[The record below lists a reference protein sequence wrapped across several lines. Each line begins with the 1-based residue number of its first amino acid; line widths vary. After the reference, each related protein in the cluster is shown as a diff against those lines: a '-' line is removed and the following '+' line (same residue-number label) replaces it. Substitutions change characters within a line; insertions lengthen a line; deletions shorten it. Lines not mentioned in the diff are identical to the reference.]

1 MNSIYLRLNT
11 DQKPNAVKK
20 KRARNLVLH
29 LHPVKLRKDAI
40 RFQLT
45 FGLGGMSALLFLL
58 QVLTGILL
66 RFAYVASPAEAYDSI
81 LAIENDIFFGQFVRN
96 IHHWSG
102 ILFVIITFLHLI
114 RTFYTGAFYFKR
126 RWNWI
131 IGVILMILVVFSNFT
146 GYLLPWDQLAYW
158 AITVSTSMLQYV
170 PLAGNWLVEFVRG
183 GMDVNSSTLLI
194 FYNFHTAIL
203 PVTIVILMV
212 FHFWRVRKAGGV
224 VASEKA
230 SQEMVPSDP
239 DLVLKELVTGL
250 VLLATIFLISVF
262 FNAPLLER
270 ADPAFSPNPAKAPW
284 YFMGI
289 QELLM
294 HFHPFVSAI
303 LIPLLFVLGLIW
315 LPFLRFD
322 KQYEGVW
329 FFNEKGKKLAT
340 LATIIS
346 LCTVTIA
353 ILISDFLI
361 NFEGWLPSIP
371 LIISSGLIPF
381 TLVAIFFLILMYFIK
396 KVYRT
401 DMSEL
406 ILFLMTFIVVAYI
419 VFSITAIF
427 FRGPGMQLMW
437 PWNI

>member
-1 MNSIYLRLNT
+1 METIRKADIY
-11 DQKPNAVKK
+11 QK

-29 LHPVKLRKDAI
+29 LHPIKLRKETI

-58 QVLTGILL
+58 QVFTGILL
-66 RFAYVASPAEAYDSI
+66 RFSYVASPAEAYDSI

-114 RTFYTGAFYFKR
+114 RTFYTGAFYYKR

-131 IGVILMILVVFSNFT
+131 IGICLMILVVFSNFT
-146 GYLLPWDQLAYW
+146 GYLLPWDQLAFW

-183 GMDVNSSTLLI
+183 GVDVNASTLLI

-203 PVTIVILMV
+203 PITIVILMV

-224 VASEKA
+224 VVSEN
-230 SQEMVPSDP
+230 SSNEMAPSDP
-239 DLVLKELVTGL
+239 DLVLKELVTGI
-250 VLLATIFLISVF
+250 VLLAFIFLLSVF

-303 LIPLLFVLGLIW
+303 LIPLLFVIGLIW
-315 LPFLRFD
+315 LPFLKFD
-322 KQYEGVW
+322 RQYEGIW
-329 FFNEKGKKLAT
+329 FFNEKGKKLAV
-340 LATIIS
+340 LATIVSFFI
-346 LCTVTIA
+346 VTIA
-353 ILISDFLI
+353 ILISEFLI
-361 NFEGWLPSIP
+361 NFEGWLPSLP
-371 LIISSGLIPF
+371 LIISSGLIPLF
-381 TLVAIFFLILMYFIK
+381 LVATFLFILMYFIK
-396 KVYRT
+396 KQYRT
-401 DMSEL
+401 DTSEL
-406 ILFLMTFIVVAYI
+406 ILFLMTFIIVAYV
-419 VFSITAIF
+419 VFSIVAIF

-437 PWNI
+437 PWNT

>member
-1 MNSIYLRLNT
+1 
-11 DQKPNAVKK
+11 
-20 KRARNLVLH
+20 
-29 LHPVKLRKDAI
+29 
-40 RFQLT
+40 
-45 FGLGGMSALLFLL
+45 
-58 QVLTGILL
+58 
-66 RFAYVASPAEAYDSI
+66 
-81 LAIENDIFFGQFVRN
+81 
-96 IHHWSG
+96 
-102 ILFVIITFLHLI
+102 
-114 RTFYTGAFYFKR
+114 
-126 RWNWI
+126 
-131 IGVILMILVVFSNFT
+131 
-146 GYLLPWDQLAYW
+146 
-158 AITVSTSMLQYV
+158 
-170 PLAGNWLVEFVRG
+170 
-183 GMDVNSSTLLI
+183 
-194 FYNFHTAIL
+194 
-203 PVTIVILMV
+203 
-212 FHFWRVRKAGGV
+212 
-224 VASEKA
+224 
-230 SQEMVPSDP
+230 MVPSDP

-250 VLLATIFLISVF
+250 LLLATIFLISVF

-371 LIISSGLIPF
+371 LIISSGLIPL
-381 TLVAIFFLILMYFIK
+381 TIVVTFFIILLYFIK
-396 KVYRT
+396 KQYRT

>member
-1 MNSIYLRLNT
+1 METIRKADTS
-11 DQKPNAVKK
+11 QK

-29 LHPVKLRKDAI
+29 LHPVKLRKEAI
-40 RFQLT
+40 KFQLT

-58 QVLTGILL
+58 LVFTGILL
-66 RFAYVASPAEAYDSI
+66 RFTYVASPNEAYDSI

-102 ILFVIITFLHLI
+102 IFLVVITFLHLV
-114 RTFYTGAFYFKR
+114 RTFYTGAFYYMR
-126 RWNWI
+126 RWNWV
-131 IGVILMILVVFSNFT
+131 IGVCLMILVIFSNFT

-170 PLAGNWLVEFVRG
+170 PVAGNWLVEFVRG
-183 GMDVNSSTLLI
+183 GVDVNASTLLI

-203 PVTIVILMV
+203 PLTIVILMV

-224 VASEKA
+224 VVSEN
-230 SQEMVPSDP
+230 SSREMVSSDP

-250 VLLATIFLISVF
+250 ILLAFIFMISVF

-294 HFHPFVSAI
+294 HFHPFFSAI
-303 LIPLLFVLGLIW
+303 LIPALLVVGMIW
-315 LPFLRFD
+315 LPFLHFNKR
-322 KQYEGVW
+322 YEGVW
-329 FFNEKGKKLAT
+329 FLNDKGKKLAM
-340 LATIIS
+340 LATFIS
-346 LCTVTIA
+346 ISSVTTA
-353 ILISDFLI
+353 IVISEFVVD
-361 NFEGWLPSIP
+361 FEGWFPRWP
-371 LIISSGLIPF
+371 LLISSGLIPF
-381 TLVAIFFLILMYFIK
+381 MLVAGLFVIMMYMIK
-396 KVYRT
+396 KYYKT
-401 DMSEL
+401 DKSEF
-406 ILFLMTFIVVAYI
+406 ILFAATFMIVAYI
-419 VFSITAIF
+419 LFSITAIF

>member
-1 MNSIYLRLNT
+1 M
-11 DQKPNAVKK
+11 
-20 KRARNLVLH
+20 
-29 LHPVKLRKDAI
+29 HPIKLRKETI

-58 QVLTGILL
+58 QVFTGILL
-66 RFAYVASPAEAYDSI
+66 RFSYVASPAEAYDSI

-114 RTFYTGAFYFKR
+114 RTFYTGAFYYKR

-131 IGVILMILVVFSNFT
+131 IGICLMILVVFSNFT
-146 GYLLPWDQLAYW
+146 GYLLPWDQLAFW

-183 GMDVNSSTLLI
+183 GVDVNASTLLI

-203 PVTIVILMV
+203 PITIVILMV

-224 VASEKA
+224 VVSEN
-230 SQEMVPSDP
+230 SSNEMAPSDP
-239 DLVLKELVTGL
+239 DLVLKELVTGI
-250 VLLATIFLISVF
+250 VLLAFIFLLSVF

-303 LIPLLFVLGLIW
+303 LIPLLFVIGLIW
-315 LPFLRFD
+315 LPFLKFD
-322 KQYEGVW
+322 RQYEGIW
-329 FFNEKGKKLAT
+329 FFNEKGKKLAV
-340 LATIIS
+340 LATIVSFFI
-346 LCTVTIA
+346 VTIA
-353 ILISDFLI
+353 ILISEFLI
-361 NFEGWLPSIP
+361 NFEGWLPSLP
-371 LIISSGLIPF
+371 LIISSGLIPLF
-381 TLVAIFFLILMYFIK
+381 LVATFLFILMYFIK
-396 KVYRT
+396 KQYRT
-401 DMSEL
+401 DTSEL
-406 ILFLMTFIVVAYI
+406 ILFLMTFIIVAYV
-419 VFSITAIF
+419 VFSIVAIF

-437 PWNI
+437 PWNT

>member
-1 MNSIYLRLNT
+1 
-11 DQKPNAVKK
+11 
-20 KRARNLVLH
+20 
-29 LHPVKLRKDAI
+29 VKLRKDAI

-131 IGVILMILVVFSNFT
+131 IGVCLMILVVFSNFT

-170 PLAGNWLVEFVRG
+170 PFAGNWLVEFVRG
-183 GMDVNSSTLLI
+183 GVDVNSSTLLI

-224 VASEKA
+224 VVSEKA
-230 SQEMVPSDP
+230 NQEMVPSDP

-250 VLLATIFLISVF
+250 VLLAFIFLISVF

-294 HFHPFVSAI
+294 HFHPFISAI
-303 LIPLLFVLGLIW
+303 LIPLLIVIGLIW

-329 FFNEKGKKLAT
+329 FFNQMGKRLAI

-353 ILISDFLI
+353 ILISEFLV
-361 NFEGWLPSIP
+361 NFEEWLPSLP

-381 TLVAIFFLILMYFIK
+381 TLVATFFVILMYFIK
-396 KVYRT
+396 KQYRT
-401 DMSEL
+401 DTSEL
-406 ILFLMTFIVVAYI
+406 ILFLTTFIVVAYI

-427 FRGPGMQLMW
+427 FRGPGMQMMW